1 MTSEFAEAAKAG
13 GKKMTIFGVIAILL
27 GLLAILTP
35 AVVGTSVLVFLG
47 VIVLAAGIVR
57 MVWSFGSGS
66 VGKGLLMFA
75 LGLLTFLC
83 GVGLIA
89 NPLFASGFLTVV
101 LAVYF
106 FLDGLA
112 EIVAAFKQKG
122 RQGWVWML
130 LGGVV
135 SILLAALIWKQFPLS
150 GVWAIGVLLGIKL
163 FFIGLIMV
171 TGGSTLRQM
180 AKT

>member
-163 FFIGLIMV
+163 FFIGIIMV

>member
-13 GKKMTIFGVIAILL
+13 GKRMTLFGVIAILL

-35 AVVGTSVLVFLG
+35 AVVGTSVLVILG

-112 EIVAAFKQKG
+112 EIVAAFKQK
-122 RQGWVWML
+122 
-130 LGGVV
+130 
-135 SILLAALIWKQFPLS
+135 
-150 GVWAIGVLLGIKL
+150 
-163 FFIGLIMV
+163 
-171 TGGSTLRQM
+171 
-180 AKT
+180 